1 MMKPKA
7 QNRLGPHSFSRL
19 SRERGRSGPAGLF
32 AALACATGL
41 GFSPLVQAASEI
53 SSSAS
58 DADGAVLD
66 ASLATQGYCESIQGV
81 ADADGALLLSPQLF
95 GSTGLVNG
103 GSVLTGDSAVSTSTA
118 LRLTAGVRYDLVRLY
133 RGLLLKERAR
143 AECKRYQAD
152 ATVRYWSTS
161 IVDVGEEAG
170 QSAREDFV
178 SRALP
183 QAEALLTRQIEAF
196 EQQLATQED
205 VYSTQVRLNALRG
218 LKSSSAQ
225 KQANLRRIPV
235 VGGQALDL
243 AQVWSMVDE
252 AEHAAN
258 AVEEHSARIR
268 EAQAWTFDFRG
279 GYDQTFT
286 NQLKQVPAFGILQVS
301 YNMGGLFQGEAN
313 ARAIDGAAADRAAG
327 LSSLK
332 LRVKELEQ
340 SLAKT
345 EAALTQ
351 RLDEAT
357 WLEKDAYRRWQELQ
371 NAEGERAQNYAD
383 YLWFELIRH
392 RAERIYLEERVA
404 GLAKVLGRD
413 FLRPETGLGRDV
425 PVRVTE
431 FAPAG
436 AHQRLSR
443 IALER
448 LVQTKGELQPAA
460 QGRFLV
466 NVPKMRAVAE
476 SGDSEEAILRF
487 RYLGPTEEQ
496 SKLKSGAL
504 RQQLGLKLRAEN
516 GCNLVYAMW
525 RLAPEPGIQ
534 VQVKRNPG
542 MTTHAECGTNGYRT
556 VAATQS
562 ARAPAIAPNAAEH
575 KLRALWQGNRL
586 EIFADGISVWE
597 GELPPE
603 AMSLAGPVG
612 IRSDNVRFEGDL
624 QGHVN

>member
-1 MMKPKA
+1 M
-7 QNRLGPHSFSRL
+7 
-19 SRERGRSGPAGLF
+19 
-32 AALACATGL
+32 
-41 GFSPLVQAASEI
+41 
-53 SSSAS
+53 S
-58 DADGAVLD
+58 DAAEAGVLD
-66 ASLATQGYCESIQGV
+66 AAVATRGYCESVQGV
-81 ADADGALLLSPQLF
+81 ADADGALLLAPQLF

-133 RGLLLKERAR
+133 RGLLLKARAR

-161 IVDVGEEAG
+161 IVDIGEDAG
-170 QSAREDFV
+170 QRAREDFV
-178 SRALP
+178 ARALP
-183 QAEALLTRQIEAF
+183 QAEALLNRQMEAF
-196 EQQLATQED
+196 AQQLATQED
-205 VYSTQVRLNALRG
+205 VYSTQVRLNALRA
-218 LKSSSAQ
+218 LKSGSAQ
-225 KQANLRRIPV
+225 KQAALRQIPV
-235 VGGQALDL
+235 VEGKSLDL
-243 AQVWSMVDE
+243 AQVWAMVDE
-252 AEHAAN
+252 AERAAN

-301 YNMGGLFQGEAN
+301 YNTGGIFQGEAN
-313 ARAIDGAAADRAAG
+313 GRAIEGAAADRAAG

-332 LRVKELEQ
+332 FRVKELEQ

-357 WLEKDAYRRWQELQ
+357 WLEKDANRRWQELQ

-404 GLAKVLGRD
+404 GLATVLGRS

-425 PVRVTE
+425 PIRVAELT
-431 FAPAG
+431 PAAAKQG
-436 AHQRLSR
+436 LAR

-466 NVPKMRAVAE
+466 NVPKMRAVAP
-476 SGDSEEAILRF
+476 SGDSEEAVLRF

-496 SKLKSGAL
+496 STLQSGAS

-525 RLAPEPGIQ
+525 RFAPKPGIQ

-542 MTTHAECGTNGYRT
+542 MTTHAECGNDGYST
-556 VAATQS
+556 VAPSKKAK
-562 ARAPAIAPNAAEH
+562 APVIEANEGEH
-575 KLRALWQGNRL
+575 LLRARWQGKRL
-586 EIFADGISVWE
+586 ELSADGVTVWE
-597 GELPPE
+597 GELPPD
-603 AMSLAGPVG
+603 AMSLSGPVG
-612 IRSDNVRFEGDL
+612 IRSDNVRWEGEL

>member
-1 MMKPKA
+1 MMKQKA
-7 QNRLGPHSFSRL
+7 QNRSGLHSFSRL
-19 SRERGRSGPAGLF
+19 SGARGRGDAAGLL
-32 AALACATGL
+32 AVLACASGVV
-41 GFSPLVQAASEI
+41 FSTVVMAAGEAAS
-53 SSSAS
+53 SVT
-58 DADGAVLD
+58 DAGSAVLD
-66 ASLATQGYCESIQGV
+66 ASLATQGYCDSVQGV
-81 ADADGALLLSPQLF
+81 ADADGALLLAPQLF

-133 RGLLLKERAR
+133 RGILLKERAR

-152 ATVRYWSTS
+152 ATVRYWATS
-161 IVDVGEEAG
+161 VFDVGEDAG

-178 SRALP
+178 TRALP
-183 QAEALLTRQIEAF
+183 QAEALLRRQLEAF
-196 EQQLATQED
+196 EQQQATQEE
-205 VYSTQVRLNALRG
+205 VYSTQVRLNALRS

-225 KQANLRRIPV
+225 KQAALRPIPV
-235 VGGQALDL
+235 VAGQSLDL

-301 YNMGGLFQGEAN
+301 YNMGALFQGEAN

-332 LRVKELEQ
+332 FRVKELEQ

-345 EAALTQ
+345 EAAITQ

-357 WLEKDAYRRWQELQ
+357 WLEKDAHRRWQELQ

-392 RAERIYLEERVA
+392 RAERIYLEERAA
-404 GLAKVLGRD
+404 GLAKVLGRA

-431 FAPAG
+431 FGPA
-436 AHQRLSR
+436 AAKRLSP

-466 NVPKMRAVAE
+466 NVPKMRAVAT

-487 RYLGPTEEQ
+487 RYLGPTDEQ
-496 SKLKSGAL
+496 STLKSGASK
-504 RQQLGLKLRAEN
+504 QQLGLKLRAEN

-525 RLAPEPGIQ
+525 RFAPKPGIQ
-534 VQVKRNPG
+534 VLVKRNPG
-542 MTTHAECGTNGYRT
+542 MTMHAECENNGYTT
-556 VAATQS
+556 VAATQI
-562 ARAPAIAPNAAEH
+562 AAAPAVAADGSEH

-586 EIFADGISVWE
+586 AVFADGVSVWE
-597 GELPPE
+597 GELPQE

-612 IRSDNVRFEGDL
+612 IRSDNVRFEGAL
-624 QGHVN
+624 QGHIN